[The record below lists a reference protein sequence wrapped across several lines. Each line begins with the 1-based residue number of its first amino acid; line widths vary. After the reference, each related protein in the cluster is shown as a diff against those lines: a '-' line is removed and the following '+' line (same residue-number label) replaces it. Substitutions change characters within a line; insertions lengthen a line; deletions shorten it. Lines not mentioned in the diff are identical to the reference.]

1 VPRRYIDLS
10 TTKTIRF
17 LKIGE
22 EATTQGTV
30 TRVDGRYVR
39 SKRHLLTVTIKDETG
54 SLSLVW
60 WNQAFRTKAFVQG
73 QRIVIAGRLE
83 RNRGQLSITNPFYEA
98 LKADKDQVHTGRVI
112 PIHSTTQ

>member
-1 VPRRYIDLS
+1 RSGDGMAGLSRAVATRLAKGLGVRTVRDLLEHVPRRYIDLS
-10 TTKTIRF
+10 TTKKIRD

-60 WNQAFRTKAFVQG
+60 WNQAIRTKAII
-73 QRIVIAGRLE
+73 QRQWNV
-83 RNRGQLSITNPFYEA
+83 
-98 LKADKDQVHTGRVI
+98 
-112 PIHSTTQ
+112 